1 MLLKREQQHG
11 SSDGVPGHRPDGPGT
26 SLTCHE
32 SMCAWFCNADLLS
45 LKAMTKNIVAKAD
58 LEKPLIL
65 WNRTRKRAEEHSASI
80 GHSTVAATV
89 KEAVTKA
96 DIIWSCLQDQEAVT
110 EIFEEILEMDIRGKL
125 FLESSTVLPDVTNR
139 IAKQVEEAGAEF
151 VAMPGKIYSVR
162 SV

>member
-1 MLLKREQQHG
+1 
-11 SSDGVPGHRPDGPGT
+11 
-26 SLTCHE
+26 
-32 SMCAWFCNADLLS
+32 
-45 LKAMTKNIVAKAD
+45 MTKNIVAKAD

-89 KEAVTKA
+89 EDAVTKA
-96 DIIWSCLQDQEAVT
+96 DIIWSCLQDQEAET
-110 EIFEEILEMDIRGKL
+110 FEEILEMDIRGKL

-139 IAKQVEEAGAEF
+139 IAKHVEEAGAEF

>member
-1 MLLKREQQHG
+1 
-11 SSDGVPGHRPDGPGT
+11 
-26 SLTCHE
+26 
-32 SMCAWFCNADLLS
+32 MCAWFRNADLLS

-89 KEAVTKA
+89 EEAVTKA

-110 EIFEEILEMDIRGKL
+110 ETFEEILEMDIRGKL